1 MTAPGGMGERAL
13 VYKAIGTLC
22 GLFKDHPEL
31 DANSITITHAGDVE
45 VACMGT
51 RGVLMQWCRA
61 LPDHHKTTALVP
73 TQYGL
78 DEADVIE
85 AAGITVTI
93 RRPLVPGGAA

>member
-1 MTAPGGMGERAL
+1 MSTGELGGTAL
-13 VYKAIGTLC
+13 VYKAVGTLC
-22 GLFKDHPEL
+22 GIFRDHPGL
-31 DANSITITHAGDVE
+31 DAQTITVHHNGTVD

-51 RGVLMQWCRA
+51 AGVLRDWSRA
-61 LPDHHKTTALVP
+61 IPQHKHTTALVP